1 MPYQVFYLALAD
13 FGEVG
18 KSLMRGG
25 VLKQWSTLH
34 DRVIPGV

>member
-25 VLKQWSTLH
+25 
-34 DRVIPGV
+34 GGGGA